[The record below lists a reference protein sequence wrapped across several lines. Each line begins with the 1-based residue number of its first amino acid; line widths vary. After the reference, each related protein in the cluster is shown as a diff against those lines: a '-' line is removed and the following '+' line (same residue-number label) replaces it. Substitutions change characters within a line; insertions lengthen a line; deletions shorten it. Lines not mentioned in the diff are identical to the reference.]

1 MKNFKRNCLVVTTIA
16 CLGFLGTSALGA
28 SGTVNA
34 PSGLVLRN
42 EASRSGEPLTTVP
55 DKAEVEVLE
64 DVGEWYK
71 VRVNGQEGFL
81 FKEYVTNVTEIQKPE
96 NTEVPEESKTGENND
111 TKISGEVKVHIIPV
125 MSSSVIGKIDSNMEF
140 KVEKEITNWSY
151 VTAGNIQG
159 WVRTSKIK
167 GETKKPTETEQ
178 PESPENTE
186 PTTPEP
192 ATPTVTEPETPTATE
207 PKDNTGNGESAVD
220 NQKGFV
226 AVDYANVRK
235 QASTSSE
242 IVTTLTRDTSFT
254 ITAETED
261 WYKITYTGLDE
272 TVYVGYIYKNL
283 TTK

>member
-42 EASRSGEPLTTVP
+42 EASRSGEPLATVP

-64 DVGEWYK
+64 DMGEWYK

-81 FKEYVTNVTEIQKPE
+81 FKEYVTNVTEIQKPK
-96 NTEVPEESKTGENND
+96 NTEVPEESQVGENND
-111 TKISGEVKVHIIPV
+111 TKISREVKVHIIPV
-125 MSSSVIGKIDSNMEF
+125 MSSSVIGKIDSTMEF

-167 GETKKPTETEQ
+167 GETKKTTETEKT
-178 PESPENTE
+178 ESPENTE

-192 ATPTVTEPETPTATE
+192 TTPTITEPETPTATE
-207 PKDNTGNGESAVD
+207 PKDNTGNGENAVD

-261 WYKITYTGLDE
+261 WYKITYTGLDG